1 MITSVNPRSARYAR
15 ALACMLTLAV
25 VPGAQARVQE
35 EADMPA
41 SESEGTESTPVT
53 PSDPDTQE
61 PLPWKTR
68 FGVVAEAGAPE
79 GLGLSA
85 LVQPMRRMRVTA
97 GASRNRLGFGVRG
110 GLTFIPFELFLS
122 PRVDIGFGHYFKA
135 DYGALL
141 SQLHGQSTP
150 VATGIRELDYNQVTG
165 SLGLEY
171 SPSRYVTLFGAV
183 GYSYWFASV
192 RDVALFI
199 RDEASTPGITA
210 KPLAFSL
217 TSPVAKLGLII
228 YFN

>member
-1 MITSVNPRSARYAR
+1 MCV
-15 ALACMLTLAV
+15 LASMLTLAV
-25 VPGAQARVQE
+25 APCARAQVQE
-35 EADMPA
+35 EPDVPA
-41 SESEGTESTPVT
+41 SESEGSVTTPVT

-61 PLPWKTR
+61 PPPWKTR
-68 FGVVAEAGAPE
+68 FGVVAEAGAPD
-79 GLGLSA
+79 GVGLSA
-85 LVQPMRRMRVTA
+85 LVHPMRRMRVTA
-97 GASRNRLGFGVRG
+97 GAARNRLGFGVRG

-122 PRVDIGFGHYFKA
+122 PRLDIGYSHYFKA

-141 SQLHGQSTP
+141 NQLHGQPTP
-150 VATGIRELDYNQVTG
+150 VATGIRELDYNLVTG

-210 KPLAFSL
+210 KPLSLSL
-217 TSPVAKLGLII
+217 TSPVAKLGLLI